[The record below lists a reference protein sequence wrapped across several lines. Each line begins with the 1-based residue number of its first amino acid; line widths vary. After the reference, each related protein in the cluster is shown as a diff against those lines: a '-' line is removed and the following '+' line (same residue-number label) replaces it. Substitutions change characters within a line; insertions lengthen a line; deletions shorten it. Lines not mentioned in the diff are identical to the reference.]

1 MRVVECRASVMG
13 LRLEHHFLDFVEG
26 VVMVDVF
33 DGVHV
38 SVVLNEGTWLIVQL
52 CIAV

>member
-1 MRVVECRASVMG
+1 MG
-13 LRLEHHFLDFVEG
+13 LRLKHHFLDFVEG

-38 SVVLNEGTWLIVQL
+38 SVVINEGNAIVY
-52 CIAV
+52 CRMRGI